1 MKATGLKS
9 MDRVH
14 LKKVTES
21 MVALP
26 TLPLVASRLLESIA
40 DPDSP
45 SSEEIGA
52 VIALDPSLTARTLK
66 LANSD
71 FYGFPRK
78 VGTVDLA
85 VVVLGPDT
93 IRDLVLSAAVYQ
105 TLDPTWRALTGLWS
119 HSLACGVAAR
129 ALADRCRYR
138 LDGEAFAAGVL
149 HDIGKVA
156 LRQSYPEQFEAAVAL
171 VREQGIS
178 MVEAERGVLGSDHAE
193 VGGWLAERWGLP
205 DDLVEAIACHHRP
218 EQARL
223 NPELTS
229 LIHIADSLAGMTGN
243 SWPVEAEDGSISVYA
258 WECVQL
264 GEAEREALLEDLV
277 PFIRRAVEREQELF
291 RHFRDPQEAET

>member
-1 MKATGLKS
+1 MKSTSLTS
-9 MDRVH
+9 MDVVH
-14 LKKVTES
+14 LRKVTEA

-40 DPDSP
+40 DPEAA

-52 VIALDPSLTARTLK
+52 VIALDPALTARTLK

-93 IRDLVLSAAVYQ
+93 IRDLVLGAAVFQ
-105 TLDPTWRALTGLWS
+105 TLDPSRKTLTGLWS

-129 ALADRCRYR
+129 ALADRIRYR
-138 LDGEAFAAGVL
+138 LESEAFAAGML

-156 LRQSYPEQFEAAVAL
+156 LRQTYPDRFDAAVAL

-178 MVEAERGVLGSDHAE
+178 MSVAERGVLGSDHAE

-205 DDLVEAIACHHRP
+205 GDLVEAIACHHRP

-223 NPELTS
+223 NTELTS
-229 LIHIADSLAGMTGN
+229 LVHIADWLAGRTGN
-243 SWPVEAEDGSISVYA
+243 SWPHGGMPGSVSQFA
-258 WECVQL
+258 WECV
-264 GEAEREALLEDLV
+264 EVEEKDREALLEDLV
-277 PFIRRAVEREQELF
+277 PFIQRAVRQEQELF
-291 RHFRDPQEAET
+291 RHFRDPQEEGK

>member
-1 MKATGLKS
+1 MRIASPAS
-9 MDRVH
+9 MNRVQ
-14 LKKVTES
+14 LKKVTEG

-40 DPDSP
+40 DPEAAT
-45 SSEEIGA
+45 SEEIGA
-52 VIALDPSLTARTLK
+52 LIALDPSLTARTLK

-93 IRDLVLSAAVYQ
+93 IRDLVLGAAVFQ
-105 TLDPTWRALTGLWS
+105 TLDPALQSLTGLWN

-129 ALADRCRYR
+129 AMADRCRYH
-138 LDGEAFAAGVL
+138 LEGEAFAAGML

-156 LRQSYPEQFEAAVAL
+156 LRQSYPEAYEAALAL
-171 VREQGIS
+171 VREQGVS
-178 MVEAERGVLGSDHAE
+178 MIVAERGVLGSDHAE

-205 DDLVEAIACHHRP
+205 GDLVEAIACHHRP
-218 EQARL
+218 VEARL

-229 LIHIADSLAGMTGN
+229 IVHIADWLAGRTGN
-243 SWPVEAEDGSISVYA
+243 AWPIEAKPGSVSQFA
-258 WECVQL
+258 WECVEA
-264 GEAEREALLEDLV
+264 GEIEREALLTDLV
-277 PFIRRAVEREQELF
+277 PFIQRAVRREEELF
-291 RHFRDPQEAET
+291 RHFRGSQEVAS

>member
-1 MKATGLKS
+1 MKSTSLTS
-9 MDRVH
+9 MDVVH
-14 LKKVTES
+14 LRKVTEA

-40 DPDSP
+40 DPEAA

-52 VIALDPSLTARTLK
+52 VIALDPALTARTLK

-93 IRDLVLSAAVYQ
+93 IRDLVLGAAVFQ
-105 TLDPTWRALTGLWS
+105 TLDPSWKTLTGLWS

-129 ALADRCRYR
+129 ALADRIRYR
-138 LDGEAFAAGVL
+138 LESEAFAAGML

-156 LRQSYPEQFEAAVAL
+156 LRQTYPDRFDAAVAL

-178 MVEAERGVLGSDHAE
+178 MSVAERGVLGSDHAE

-205 DDLVEAIACHHRP
+205 GDLVEAIACR
-218 EQARL
+218 
-223 NPELTS
+223 
-229 LIHIADSLAGMTGN
+229 TGP
-243 SWPVEAEDGSISVYA
+243 SRRGSTPS
-258 WECVQL
+258 
-264 GEAEREALLEDLV
+264 
-277 PFIRRAVEREQELF
+277 
-291 RHFRDPQEAET
+291 

>member
-1 MKATGLKS
+1 

-14 LKKVTES
+14 LRKITEA

-40 DPDSP
+40 DPDAAT
-45 SSEEIGA
+45 SEEIGA
-52 VIALDPSLTARTLK
+52 VIALDPALTARTLK

-93 IRDLVLSAAVYQ
+93 IRDLVLGAAVFQ
-105 TLDPTWRALTGLWS
+105 TLDPTWRSLTGLWS

-129 ALADRCRYR
+129 ALADRCGYR
-138 LDGEAFAAGVL
+138 LESGAFAAGML

-156 LRQSYPEQFEAAVAL
+156 LRQTYPDRYEAAIAL
-171 VREQGIS
+171 VRDQKIS

-205 DDLVEAIACHHRP
+205 GDLVEAIACHHRP

-229 LIHIADSLAGMTGN
+229 LVHIADWLAGRTGN
-243 SWPVEAEDGSISVYA
+243 SWPVEANQEAVSPFA
-258 WECVQL
+258 WECVEA
-264 GEAEREALLEDLV
+264 GEMERDMLLEDLV
-277 PFIRRAVEREQELF
+277 PFIQRAVRREQELF
-291 RHFRDPQEAET
+291 RHFGEQQEIA

>member
-1 MKATGLKS
+1 MKIASVTS

-14 LKKVTES
+14 LKKVTED

-40 DPDSP
+40 NPESAT
-45 SSEEIGA
+45 SEEIGE
-52 VIALDPSLTARTLK
+52 VIALDPALTARTLK

-93 IRDLVLSAAVYQ
+93 IRDLVLGASVFQ
-105 TLDPTWRALTGLWS
+105 TLDPTWRSLTGLWS

-129 ALADRCRYR
+129 AMADRCGYR
-138 LDGEAFAAGVL
+138 LESEAFAAGML
-149 HDIGKVA
+149 HDIGKVV
-156 LRQSYPEQFEAAVAL
+156 LRQTCPARYDAATAL
-171 VREQGIS
+171 AREQGIS
-178 MVEAERGVLGSDHAE
+178 MIEAERGILGSDHAE

-205 DDLVEAIACHHRP
+205 GDLVEAIACHHRP

-223 NPELTS
+223 NTELTS
-229 LIHIADSLAGMTGN
+229 LVHIADWLAGRTGN
-243 SWPVEAEDGSISVYA
+243 SWPHGGMPGSVSQFA
-258 WECVQL
+258 WECV
-264 GEAEREALLEDLV
+264 E
-277 PFIRRAVEREQELF
+277 VEEK
-291 RHFRDPQEAET
+291 

>member
-1 MKATGLKS
+1 MKIAGLKS

-14 LKKVTES
+14 LKRVTES

-26 TLPLVASRLLESIA
+26 TLPLVASRLLESLA
-40 DPDSP
+40 DPDAA

-85 VVVLGPDT
+85 VVVLGSDT
-93 IRDLVLSAAVYQ
+93 IRDLVLSAAVFQ
-105 TLDPTWRALTGLWS
+105 TLDPTWKALAGLWS

-156 LRQSYPEQFEAAVAL
+156 LCQSYPEQFEAAVAL
-171 VREQGIS
+171 AREQGIS

-205 DDLVEAIACHHRP
+205 GDLVEAIACHHRP

-229 LIHIADSLAGMTGN
+229 LVAIADWLAGRTGN
-243 SWPVEAEDGSISVYA
+243 SWPPEAKAGSVSQFA
-258 WECVQL
+258 WECVGV
-264 GEAEREALLEDLV
+264 GEIEREALLEDLV
-277 PFIRRAVEREQELF
+277 PFVQRAVRREQELF
-291 RHFRDPQEAET
+291 RHFRDPQEAGT

>member
-1 MKATGLKS
+1 

-14 LKKVTES
+14 LKKVTEG

-26 TLPLVASRLLESIA
+26 TLPLVASRLLESLA
-40 DPDSP
+40 DPESTT
-45 SSEEIGA
+45 SEEIGE

-66 LANSD
+66 LANSE

-93 IRDLVLSAAVYQ
+93 IRDLVLGASVFQ
-105 TLDPTWRALTGLWS
+105 TLDPAWRSLTGLWS

-129 ALADRCRYR
+129 AMADRCGYR
-138 LDGEAFAAGVL
+138 LEAEAFAAGML

-156 LRQSYPEQFEAAVAL
+156 LRQTYPDRFEAAVAL
-171 VREQGIS
+171 VRQQGIP
-178 MVEAERGVLGSDHAE
+178 MIEAERGVLGSDHAE

-205 DDLVEAIACHHRP
+205 RDLVEAIACHHRP

-223 NPELTS
+223 NPELCS
-229 LIHIADSLAGMTGN
+229 LVHIADWLAGRTGN
-243 SWPVEAEDGSISVYA
+243 SWPAEAAPESVSPFAWKCVEA
-258 WECVQL
+258 
-264 GEAEREALLEDLV
+264 GEIEREELLSDLV
-277 PFIRRAVEREQELF
+277 PFIQRAVRREQELF
-291 RHFRDPQEAET
+291 RHFGDQQEIA

>member
-1 MKATGLKS
+1 MKIASLTS

-14 LKKVTES
+14 LKKVTEG

-40 DPDSP
+40 DPEAAT
-45 SSEEIGA
+45 SEEIGA
-52 VIALDPSLTARTLK
+52 VIALDPALTARTLK

-93 IRDLVLSAAVYQ
+93 IRDLVLSAAVFQ
-105 TLDPTWRALTGLWS
+105 TLDPTWKTLTGLWR

-138 LDGEAFAAGVL
+138 LESEAFAAGML

-156 LRQSYPEQFEAAVAL
+156 LRQTYPDRFEAAVAL

-178 MVEAERGVLGSDHAE
+178 MVVAERGVLGSDHTE

-205 DDLVEAIACHHRP
+205 GDLVEAIACHHRP

-229 LIHIADSLAGMTGN
+229 LVHIADWLAGQTGN
-243 SWPVEAEDGSISVYA
+243 SWPHAAQAGSVSQFA
-258 WECVQL
+258 WECVDVE
-264 GEAEREALLEDLV
+264 EADRESLLEDLV
-277 PFIRRAVEREQELF
+277 PFIQRAVRREQELF
-291 RHFRDPQEAET
+291 RHFRDPQEEET

>member
-1 MKATGLKS
+1 MRIASVTS

-14 LKKVTES
+14 LKRVTEG

-40 DPDSP
+40 DPDAAT
-45 SSEEIGA
+45 SEEIGA
-52 VIALDPSLTARTLK
+52 VIALDPALTARTLK

-78 VGTVDLA
+78 VGTVELA
-85 VVVLGPDT
+85 VVVLGADT
-93 IRDLVLSAAVYQ
+93 IRDLVLGAAVFQ
-105 TLDPTWRALTGLWS
+105 TLDPTWKTLTGLWS

-138 LDGEAFAAGVL
+138 LDAEAFAAGML
-149 HDIGKVA
+149 HDIGKVV
-156 LRQSYPEQFEAAVAL
+156 LRQTFPERYEAAVAL

-205 DDLVEAIACHHRP
+205 GDLVEAIAYHHRP

-229 LIHIADSLAGMTGN
+229 IVHIADSLAGRTGN
-243 SWPVEAEDGSISVYA
+243 PWPLEAKNGPVSQFA
-258 WECVQL
+258 WECVEA
-264 GEAEREALLEDLV
+264 GEIEREALLEDLV
-277 PFIRRAVEREQELF
+277 PFIQRAVRREQELF
-291 RHFRDPQEAET
+291 RHFRGPQEIGT

>member
-1 MKATGLKS
+1 MKSASPAS

-14 LKKVTES
+14 LRKLTEA

-26 TLPLVASRLLESIA
+26 TLPLVALRLLESIA
-40 DPDSP
+40 DPDAAT
-45 SSEEIGA
+45 SEEIGE
-52 VIALDPSLTARTLK
+52 VIALDPALTARTLK

-85 VVVLGPDT
+85 VVVLGPDA
-93 IRDLVLSAAVYQ
+93 IRDLVLGATVFQ
-105 TLDPTWRALTGLWS
+105 TLDPTWRSLTGLWS

-129 ALADRCRYR
+129 ALADRCGYR
-138 LDGEAFAAGVL
+138 LESEAFAAGML

-156 LRQSYPEQFEAAVAL
+156 LRQTYPDRYEAAIAL
-171 VREQGIS
+171 VRDQKIS

-205 DDLVEAIACHHRP
+205 GDLVEAIACHHRP

-229 LIHIADSLAGMTGN
+229 LVHIADWLAGRTGN
-243 SWPVEAEDGSISVYA
+243 SWPVEATQEAVSPFA
-258 WECVQL
+258 WECVEA
-264 GEAEREALLEDLV
+264 GEMERDMLLEDLV
-277 PFIRRAVEREQELF
+277 PFIQRAVRREQELF
-291 RHFRDPQEAET
+291 RHFGEQQEIA